1 MFKLMRPKELKLS
14 WREYIF
20 LILYTIVIA
29 FTAVIIH
36 ETAHVLS
43 AMALGIPFVELQ
55 PGFMW
60 INPSII
66 LPEWFTSPHRTI
78 VYYAGGLATGTVL
91 LVLYLWHWM
100 RRYWR
105 QPTFFRWSAG
115 LVTLFFAAVQF
126 AFGYLEGHYHG
137 AYILGAMSSFSLV
150 NLLSYGWAVSAIFF
164 HLALYPWR
172 KMRTA

>member
-1 MFKLMRPKELKLS
+1 MFKLMRPKEFKLS

-36 ETAHVLS
+36 ETAHVLL

-100 RRYWR
+100 RQYWR
-105 QPTFFRWSAG
+105 NPTFFRWCLG
-115 LVTLFFAAVQF
+115 LVTLTLVSVQF

-137 AYILGAMSSFSLV
+137 AYITGAMSLFSPA
-150 NLLSYGWAVSAIFF
+150 NLLVYGCAVPAVFF
-164 HLALYPWR
+164 HLALCPWR